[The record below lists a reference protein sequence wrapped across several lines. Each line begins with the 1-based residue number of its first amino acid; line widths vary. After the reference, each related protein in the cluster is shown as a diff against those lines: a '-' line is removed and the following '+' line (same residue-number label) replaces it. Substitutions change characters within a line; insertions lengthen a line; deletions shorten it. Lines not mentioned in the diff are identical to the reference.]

1 MSGGAPRRPAR
12 PRLARLSPPAHRQR
26 GVALLVAILLVALGT
41 IIAAALAYDNAMT
54 ARRSEAA
61 FDFDQALLVAEG
73 AEATAAYAL
82 RQTALGT
89 PNDVTYPAQ
98 PWGEPLG
105 PIEVA
110 PGVTLE
116 ASLIDLQGRFNINSL
131 IESDGVTV
139 NPVAVAAF
147 RRLLEEVQVDPKW
160 ADDLVNWID
169 KSTVAP
175 DGNGAEDS
183 VYMAMDPP
191 YLPPHLVVTST
202 SELLALPGFGRNN
215 FEKIAPY
222 ITALPVGA
230 KLNVCSASPLVLD
243 AYLGY
248 TQFSSDP
255 QQFAQ
260 DRKSAGG
267 CFPTLL
273 NYQNAYKS
281 RPAGAGD
288 LGGPIHLG
296 EAGGGTPPGAQ
307 PVTPRGANPQAPG
320 FTDLFTNQSSY
331 FRLTSLVSSGPTEFA
346 VYSLLYRTAG
356 APFLVRP
363 LMRTFTRH

>member
-1 MSGGAPRRPAR
+1 VSTRGRPAASR
-12 PRLARLSPPAHRQR
+12 LGRICPRQRQR

-54 ARRSEAA
+54 ARRSEAT

-89 PNDVTYPAQ
+89 PNDLTYPAQ

-131 IESDGVTV
+131 VETDGVTV
-139 NPVAVAAF
+139 NPVALAAF

-160 ADDLVNWID
+160 ADDLVDWID
-169 KSTVAP
+169 KSTVPP

-202 SELLALPGFGRNN
+202 SELLALPGFGRDN

-222 ITALPVGA
+222 ITALPLGA

-273 NYQNAYKS
+273 EYQNAYKS
-281 RPAGAGD
+281 SPAGAGG
-288 LGGPIHLG
+288 LGGGVGTQLG
-296 EAGGGTPPGAQ
+296 AGQGNALGVPGTPAGN
-307 PVTPRGANPQAPG
+307 TQAPA
-320 FTDLFTNQSSY
+320 FTDLFTDQSSY
-331 FRLTSLVSSGPTEFA
+331 FRLSSLVSSGSTEFA

-363 LMRTFTRH
+363 IMRTFTRH